1 MGHGYCLG
9 GEPLHDIPA
18 VRTANHPPLIS
29 VAARSRGL
37 SASAVHQLLTLVSLQ
52 DGQARQC
59 QLVLFLSLQR
69 VHTLLFTFLQLC
81 DCHTLASFK
90 EDLFFYSHI

>member
-1 MGHGYCLG
+1 VW
-9 GEPLHDIPA
+9 A
-18 VRTANHPPLIS
+18 ANHSPLIC
-29 VAARSRGL
+29 VAALSRGL

-59 QLVLFLSLQR
+59 QPVLFSPLQR

-81 DCHTLASFK
+81 DCHMLASFK
-90 EDLFFYSHI
+90 